1 MNAVKQG
8 PPGGGR
14 ALSSYAD
21 VIALAVIALFLGFTH
36 DSDKSRPF
44 DRLLAPLTRVAA
56 AASLNDGCCTS
67 NAVGHRI
74 VR

>member
-1 MNAVKQG
+1 MNGVTQG

-14 ALSSYAD
+14 TLSSCVD
-21 VIALAVIALFLGFTH
+21 IIALAIIALLLGFTH

-44 DRLLAPLTRVAA
+44 DRLLAPITRVAA
-56 AASLNDGCCTS
+56 AASLGGCVQS
-67 NAVGHRI
+67 AVGDLF